1 MNRRNLWYL
10 LGLAVALLVG
20 RWWGGTE
27 VPVALLPGPA
37 PAWADGAFPVSDG
50 ATFVSTDEGNAY
62 LWRRDGNRIVLIN
75 HCQRIPEGV
84 EGQATYVSLPGVE
97 RGS

>member
-20 RWWGGTE
+20 RWWGGAGPS
-27 VPVALLPGPA
+27 VPLLPGATPA
-37 PAWADGAFPVSDG
+37 FADGAVSVAEG
-50 ATFVSTDEGNAY
+50 ATFVSTEEGNAY
-62 LWRRDGNRIVLIN
+62 LWRRDGDRIVLVN
-75 HCQRIPEGV
+75 HCMRTVDGPD
-84 EGQATYVSLPGVE
+84 GQATYVSLPGVE